1 MFAERLATD
10 QDLTSIAKRA
20 GVWRRLGA
28 LLIDIIAIAAILQV
42 CALILF
48 PLSHGRVQFADG
60 IYAISCRKLDAVP
73 PGVAVPADLKPNRI
87 VDCTNSVFG
96 LPSARMVR
104 IAQVT
109 QDGSFTKE
117 IHVDSMLD
125 AEGRPVKGLSLGIF
139 LLPLLL
145 VLRARFDTAAGTPG
159 RRICR
164 IRLAR
169 ADGGAVTNAAAWRR
183 YGLLLLVVSPAL
195 IWSVVLSFLDI
206 AALPASLLIGLTL
219 ASYAPLLIAGLATL
233 RQVYARSDSWYDQFA
248 ATAVYCVD
256 RGWAAAESPTP
267 LSPAPLS
274 PQRSYLA
281 RHWRGELSLP
291 VSYWVNGALLGVI
304 ATLAIQVVTAL
315 LVQQGFDAQP
325 LPALVLMGAIWLCT
339 LLFTLWQ
346 AVGIW
351 RSSTRYGDG
360 DNSAWGGLA
369 KIMVALGVGISGWHF
384 FTQGLPRIAGLAEI
398 VAGDSSLGPH
408 QFKVLAAGEMLEFSG
423 GIKYGTAEELE
434 GFLNAMSE
442 IKTVRLDSAGGRIRE
457 AQRMSDLIKARGL
470 STLVEKQCLSAC
482 TIVFLGGK
490 DRIVVSDARLGFH
503 QPSYRGITAAE
514 RSRTIAIEEE
524 RLQNLGL
531 TRAFAERANMAEPS
545 SMWFPD
551 HAELLSEHVATRLVP
566 ATAPAATA
574 PAAASSATKVRT
586 IAVDGANSGQSAA
599 SAPPLPKVYLPPDLV
614 QRLQSEKP
622 PGRFPSP
629 MTGLK

>member
-10 QDLTSIAKRA
+10 QDLSSTSKRA

-28 LLIDIIAIAAILQV
+28 LLIDMVAIAAILQV
-42 CALILF
+42 CALVLF

-60 IYAISCRKLDAVP
+60 IYAISCRKLDAIP
-73 PGVAVPADLKPNRI
+73 SGVAVPADLKPNRI

-104 IAQVT
+104 VAQVT
-109 QDGSFTKE
+109 RDGPFTKE
-117 IHVDSMLD
+117 VHVDSMLD
-125 AEGRPVKGLSLGIF
+125 AEGTPVKGLSLGIF

-145 VLRARFDTAAGTPG
+145 VLRAIFDTAAGTPG

-164 IRLAR
+164 IRLAS
-169 ADGGAVTNAAAWRR
+169 ADCSAVTNAAAGRR

-195 IWSVVLSFLDI
+195 IWSVVVSFLDI
-206 AALPASLLIGLTL
+206 AALPASLLIGVTL
-219 ASYAPLLIAGLATL
+219 ASYCPLLIVGLAAW
-233 RQVYARSDSWYDQFA
+233 RQVYMRRDSWYDQFA
-248 ATAVYCVD
+248 TTAVYCVD
-256 RGWAAAESPTP
+256 RGWASAEPSTP

-304 ATLAIQVVTAL
+304 ATLAIEVVTAL
-315 LVQQGFDAQP
+315 VAQQGFDAQP
-325 LPALVLMGAIWLCT
+325 LPALVLMCVIWLCI

-346 AVGIW
+346 TVGIW
-351 RSSTRYGDG
+351 RSSTRYSGG
-360 DNSAWGGLA
+360 DNGAWGGLA
-369 KIMVALGVGISGWHF
+369 KIMVALGVGISVWHF
-384 FTQGLPRIAGLAEI
+384 FTQGLPRIAGIAEI

-408 QFKVLAAGEMLEFSG
+408 QFKVLASGEMLEFTG
-423 GIKYGTAEELE
+423 GIKYGTAKELE

-442 IKTVRLDSAGGRIRE
+442 VKTVRLDSAGGRIRE

-531 TRAFAERANMAEPS
+531 SRAFAERANMAEPS

-551 HAELLSEHVATRLVP
+551 HAELLREHVATRLVP
-566 ATAPAATA
+566 ATAT
-574 PAAASSATKVRT
+574 AAAASATKVRT
-586 IAVDGANSGQSAA
+586 IAVDGAAPNSEQSAA
-599 SAPPLPKVYLPPDLV
+599 PAPPRPTVYLPPDLV